1 LLDNAIKYTS
11 EKGKI
16 TVSVVLQDHE
26 VIIKIEDTGIGI
38 DSDDFE
44 KIFER
49 FYRAD
54 ASRTKQGTGLGLSL
68 ARTIVRQ
75 HKGDISV
82 SKKHDRGSV
91 FTITLP
97 YNNLEVI

>member
-1 LLDNAIKYTS
+1 MLSIDN
-11 EKGKI
+11 
-16 TVSVVLQDHE
+16 HE
-26 VIIKIEDTGIGI
+26 VIIQIKDTGIGI
-38 DSDDFE
+38 DPAFFE

-54 ASRTKQGTGLGLSL
+54 TSRTSLGTGLGLSL
-68 ARTIVRQ
+68 ARTIVRA

-82 SKKHDRGSV
+82 STRQNQGTI

-97 YNNLEVI
+97 YNNPEII